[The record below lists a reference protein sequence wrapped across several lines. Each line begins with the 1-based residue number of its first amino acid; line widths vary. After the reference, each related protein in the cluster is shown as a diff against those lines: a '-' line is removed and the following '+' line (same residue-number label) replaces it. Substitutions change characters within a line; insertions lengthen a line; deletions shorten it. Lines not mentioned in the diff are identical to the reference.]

1 MDPKQ
6 WPSFFTS
13 YTYLVYPQIV
23 RFKTCCTLA
32 FGTVLSIR
40 RETSEEQCLK
50 RIPDLVRS
58 KMVLLRL
65 GSDNSCP
72 RLGLK

>member
-1 MDPKQ
+1 MGPKQ

-13 YTYLVYPQIV
+13 YTYLVYLQIV
-23 RFKTCCTLA
+23 RFKAYYALA
-32 FGTVLSIR
+32 FTTVLAIR

-58 KMVLLRL
+58 GMVLLRL
-65 GSDNSCP
+65 GW
-72 RLGLK
+72 

>member
-1 MDPKQ
+1 MDPEQ

-13 YTYLVYPQIV
+13 YTYLVYLQIV
-23 RFKTCCTLA
+23 RFKTCCALA
-32 FGTVLSIR
+32 FGTVLAIR

-50 RIPDLVRS
+50 RITDLVISR
-58 KMVLLRL
+58 MVLLRL

-72 RLGLK
+72 TLGLK

>member
-13 YTYLVYPQIV
+13 YTYLVYLQIV

-32 FGTVLSIR
+32 FGTFLSIR

-58 KMVLLRL
+58 KMVLLWL

-72 RLGLK
+72 RL

>member
-6 WPSFFTS
+6 WPSFCTS
-13 YTYLVYPQIV
+13 YTYLVHLQIV

-32 FGTVLSIR
+32 FGTVLAIC

-50 RIPDLVRS
+50 RIPGVVRS
-58 KMVLLRL
+58 RMVLLRL

-72 RLGLK
+72 RL